1 MGKFCLL
8 SKKKKKKKGSVLL
21 GKGFYVSN
29 GYLDSNDFM
38 TSV

>member
-8 SKKKKKKKGSVLL
+8 SKKKKMGSVLL